1 MIGNRFSLIEA
12 SYFENNLMWSTTI
25 NDIEIDVYATDE
37 QPLENYALPFS
48 RTFEAS
54 FEVQGPQSGD
64 EPLTV
69 AIEFETSDAAELN
82 YQTGA
87 LTVTAEDGSSMRM
100 TLDNSNP
107 DAFQLLL
114 SYAGS
119 SSALTIFWSDD
130 YRLGYFHAPTFDVRL
145 GACE

>member
-1 MIGNRFSLIEA
+1 LIGNRFSLIEA